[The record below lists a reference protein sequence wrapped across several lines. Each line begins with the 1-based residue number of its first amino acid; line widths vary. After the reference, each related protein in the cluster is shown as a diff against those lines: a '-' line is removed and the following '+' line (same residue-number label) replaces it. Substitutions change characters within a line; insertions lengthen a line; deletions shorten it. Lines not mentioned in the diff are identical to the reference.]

1 MNYEWKDT
9 VLADLFPYAPTTT
22 LGDPSFKR
30 PVSGA
35 PGWLSGWASAF
46 GSGHGPGVLGLSPTL
61 GSLLGGRSASPF
73 STPPACVPSL
83 TVSLSVK

>member
-35 PGWLSGWASAF
+35 PGRQMLNWLSQ
-46 GSGHGPGVLGLSPTL
+46 PGTPIPKVLEALCQDARTK
-61 GSLLGGRSASPF
+61 
-73 STPPACVPSL
+73 T
-83 TVSLSVK
+83 